1 MHADYHRAGMRF
13 RRRRP
18 PILEVIS
25 AWTDGPPPD
34 LPDEPP
40 DDGRTIRWS
49 AGALDGVVA
58 RLGDA
63 SEETERGAAL
73 AELIEQAATGDPG
86 ARGALYDAARGDG
99 IVFAL
104 DAALQALAEAGVPAE
119 PVAELARE
127 MIAEAYHR
135 EPLKLAISLLGR
147 AGDDRDVE
155 LLETLARHDEFSLV
169 AGVALAGVLDDP
181 VQAWW
186 RVGCLASGWGRV
198 EAVGR
203 LAELAEELPDDTRAW
218 LLRHACRTADLPD
231 HVAYECATAG
241 RLEHALDGLVD
252 DELLDGACAILSAL
266 VGGGPTADMD
276 DYEPGPRVAAAVLD
290 LLAGRPPNLV
300 RMWAVVDLRN
310 WAEDYEQHVAIA
322 ERCNRLLARAEARR
336 FVAARLERP
345 DEALR
350 VWGIAESMGLDPWE
364 AGWRHLDVRGVDSRL
379 YGQLARTPH
388 PARWARL
395 MAHAERAL
403 PLDALAAGPEDRLLP
418 TTRDGE
424 AAHALAGLVQEM
436 RPGRWS
442 APLVAAAL
450 LSPVIFIR
458 NGALRALEQTE
469 PREWGAP
476 VEAALHRLIELEPT
490 DEVRARANVQMGRLA

>member
-1 MHADYHRAGMRF
+1 MRF

-18 PILEVIS
+18 PIVEVIS

-58 RLGDA
+58 RHGDA
-63 SEETERGAAL
+63 AEETERGAAL
-73 AELIEQAATGDPG
+73 AELIQEAATGD
-86 ARGALYDAARGDG
+86 ARARHALYEAARGDG

-104 DAALQALAEAGVPAE
+104 DAALQALAEAGVAAE
-119 PVAELARE
+119 PVAELARA
-127 MIAEAYHR
+127 MAAEALHR
-135 EPLKLAISLLGR
+135 EPLKLALSLLGR
-147 AGDDRDVE
+147 AGDERDVE

-203 LAELAEELPDDTRAW
+203 LAQLELPEETRAW
-218 LLRHACRTADLPD
+218 LLRHACRTAELPD
-231 HVAYECATAG
+231 HVAYECARAG
-241 RLEHALDGLVD
+241 RLEQALGGLVD

-266 VGGGPTADMD
+266 ARGGPAADMD
-276 DYEPGPRVAAAVLD
+276 DYEPGPRVAAGVLD
-290 LLAGRPPNLV
+290 LLADRPPNLV

-322 ERCNRLLARAEARR
+322 ERCNRLLGREEARR

-345 DEALR
+345 QDALR

-364 AGWRHLDVRGVDSRL
+364 AGWRHLEAGGIDSHL
-379 YGQLARTPH
+379 YAQLARTPH

-395 MAHAERAL
+395 VRHAERAL
-403 PLDALAAGPEDRLLP
+403 PLETLAAGPQDRLLP
-418 TTRDGE
+418 TAPDGE
-424 AAHALAGLVQEM
+424 AAHALAALVQEM

-458 NGALRALEQTE
+458 NAALRACEHTE
-469 PREWGAP
+469 PAEWGAP
-476 VEAALHRLIELEPT
+476 VEAALRRLVELEPT
-490 DEVRARANVQMGRLA
+490 DEVRARAARLDG

>member
-1 MHADYHRAGMRF
+1 MRF

-18 PILEVIS
+18 PIVEVIS
-25 AWTDGPPPD
+25 AWTDGPPPE

-58 RLGDA
+58 RHGDA
-63 SEETERGAAL
+63 AEETERGTQL
-73 AELIEQAATGDPG
+73 AELIRYAAEGDPQ
-86 ARGALYDAARGDG
+86 ARDALYLAARADG

-104 DAALQALAEAGVPAE
+104 DPALQALAEAGVAAQ

-127 MIAEAYHR
+127 LAAEAYHR

-147 AGDDRDVE
+147 AGDERDVE

-169 AGVALAGVLDDP
+169 AGVALASVLDDP

-186 RVGCLASGWGRV
+186 RVGCLATGWGRV

-203 LAELAEELPDDTRAW
+203 LGELADELPDDARGW
-218 LLRHACRTADLPD
+218 LLRHACRTAELPD

-241 RLEHALDGLVD
+241 RLEHALGGLVD

-266 VGGGPTADMD
+266 VGGGPEVDMD

-290 LLAGRPPNLV
+290 LLADRPPNLV
-300 RMWAVVDLRN
+300 RMWAIVDLRN

-322 ERCNRLLARAEARR
+322 ERCNRLLGRPEARR

-345 DEALR
+345 EDALR
-350 VWGIAESMGLDPWE
+350 VWGIAESLGLDPWD
-364 AGWRHLDVRGVDSRL
+364 AGWRQLDARGADPHL
-379 YGQLARTPH
+379 YAMLARTPH
-388 PARWARL
+388 GGRFARL
-395 MAHAERAL
+395 VRHAEQAL
-403 PLDALAAGPEDRLLP
+403 PLDALGTGPEDRLLP
-418 TTRDGE
+418 SAPEGE

-442 APLVAAAL
+442 APLVATAL
-450 LSPVIFIR
+450 LSPVIYIR

-469 PREWGAP
+469 PGEWGMP
-476 VEAALHRLIELEPT
+476 VELALHRLAEQEPT
-490 DEVRARANVQMGRLA
+490 DEVRARARAQVARLGD